1 MEIERL
7 FEIAMKDIEIQSKTK
22 SDLIR
27 EKASLYDEHRR
38 CTEQALDMIGLR
50 IKK

>member
-1 MEIERL
+1 
-7 FEIAMKDIEIQSKTK
+7 MKDIEIQSKTK

-27 EKASLYDEHRR
+27 EKMAEHEDQRR
-38 CTEQALDMIGLR
+38 RADKAIDMIGLR